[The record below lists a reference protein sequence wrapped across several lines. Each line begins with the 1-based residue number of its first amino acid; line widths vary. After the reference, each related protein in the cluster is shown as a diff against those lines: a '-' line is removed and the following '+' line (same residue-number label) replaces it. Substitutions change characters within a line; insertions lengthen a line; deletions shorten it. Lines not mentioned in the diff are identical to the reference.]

1 MRQPTLGSHK
11 RAQAG
16 AVLVVSLILL
26 LILTLIGITAA
37 RLQTGEEAMA
47 RNGHNHQ
54 LAMQSA
60 EAALRSAESAIWN
73 GMYADASFA
82 ANANGMY
89 ELNWEIAANPT
100 QPSNAD
106 FIDWTN
112 HGTTSMPYIGPA
124 MSGAPA
130 SPTTPQVIIESLP
143 PVAIPGSPICSA
155 AYGATQACSVYRITA
170 HATGGDNTSNST
182 VQSIF
187 R

>member
-1 MRQPTLGSHK
+1 M
-11 RAQAG
+11 
-16 AVLVVSLILL
+16 LVVSLILL
-26 LILTLIGITAA
+26 IILTLISITAA

-73 GMYADASFA
+73 GMYSNANFA

-89 ELNWEIAANPT
+89 ELNLEVTGA
-100 QPSNAD
+100 QLGSYAD
-106 FIDWTN
+106 SINWN
-112 HGTTSMPYIGPA
+112 SPGTTSKPYIGPA
-124 MSGAPA
+124 LSAVPA
-130 SPTTPQVIIESLP
+130 SPTVPQVIIESLP

-155 AYGATQACSVYRITA
+155 AYGAAQACSVYRITA